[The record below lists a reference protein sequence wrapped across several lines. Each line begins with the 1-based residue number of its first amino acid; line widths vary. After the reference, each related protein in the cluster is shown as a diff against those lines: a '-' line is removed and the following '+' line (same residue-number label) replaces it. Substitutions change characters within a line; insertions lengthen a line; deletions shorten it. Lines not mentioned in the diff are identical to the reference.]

1 MDQHALDDAAAAA
14 LWALR
19 NATVEHIGL
28 IYDNGAVRATPSHT
42 RRDAARAGGT
52 FSIPAGSLRGLF
64 HNHPPRTRKRG
75 AMGEARRD
83 SDRASFSRDDIEQAQ
98 KLGVPSYI
106 AAGPKLRRY
115 DPATGRTEDVLAE
128 IPIDVIVQSLMM
140 RLLDREPTDPRGLYR
155 ETKSANLP
163 GLLADR

>member
-1 MDQHALDDAAAAA
+1 MLYDGGDAL
-14 LWALR
+14 
-19 NATVEHIGL
+19 
-28 IYDNGAVRATPSHT
+28 RATPSHT

-64 HNHPPRTRKRG
+64 HNHPSRTRKRG
-75 AMGEARRD
+75 AMGDARRD

-115 DPATGRTEDVLAE
+115 DPATGRIEDVLAE
-128 IPIDVIVQSLMM
+128 IPIDVI
-140 RLLDREPTDPRGLYR
+140 LDDLR
-155 ETKSANLP
+155 TK
-163 GLLADR
+163 GLLR